1 MARYKELVEQF
12 KILTFGCLIAA
23 LALAAACTSTPA
35 ELVDVMD
42 GLLSK
47 ADPYVDGMPEFTLPY
62 AQVAPYL
69 QPRIKALLGL

>member
-1 MARYKELVEQF
+1 MKESLF
-12 KILTFGCLIAA
+12 PGLIAA

-35 ELVDVMD
+35 ELVDVM
-42 GLLSK
+42 
-47 ADPYVDGMPEFTLPY
+47 DGMPEFTLPY

>member
-1 MARYKELVEQF
+1 MKESLF
-12 KILTFGCLIAA
+12 PGLIAS

-42 GLLSK
+42 G
-47 ADPYVDGMPEFTLPY
+47 MPEFTLPY

-69 QPRIKALLGL
+69 RPRIKALLGL